1 MNITF
6 KNMKDA
12 GLGAWIVAIVLLIV
26 VVLVH
31 PFINFWISYFVGWVC
46 TLVIGDV
53 LTEALNTLF
62 NTTRFTKDMLPM
74 CAGALGWLGGF
85 FYSARTSSKNKD

>member
-6 KNMKDA
+6 KNMKDV
-12 GLGAWIVAIVLLIV
+12 GLGAWIATVVLTIIV
-26 VVLVH
+26 VFAM

-53 LTEALNTLF
+53 LVEALNTLF
-62 NTTRFTKDMLPM
+62 NTTYFTKDMLPM

-85 FYSARTSSKNKD
+85 FYSSKTSSKNKD